1 MAHIKVTVD
10 NFYQR
15 AKVLYLEKAEKLSQS
30 NSKLSHLLEN
40 ANEKLKKFSENP
52 QIKEAK
58 AHVDIITRMVKFHIN
73 GVYRISNK
81 TLAILAMGLVYFI
94 TPIDLIPDFIPVI
107 GYVDDL
113 SVLVAV
119 IKALQEDIHKFMAWE
134 NARDVPTIK

>member
-1 MAHIKVTVD
+1 MAQIKVTVD

-15 AKVLYLEKAEKLSQS
+15 AKLLYFEKAEKISQS
-30 NSKLSHLLEN
+30 NTKLSSLIES
-40 ANEKLKKFSENP
+40 ATEKLKKFAENP
-52 QIKEAK
+52 QIQEVK
-58 AHVDIITRMVKFHIN
+58 AHVDIITRMVKYHIN

-94 TPIDLIPDFIPVI
+94 TPIDLIPDFIPMI

-134 NARDVPTIK
+134 NAHKAPIL